1 MVIAVVQL
9 LLHTLVIPPLAVT
22 AVIVAAVTVALAVAR
37 EVTQVI
43 RELAAAAVQLMAG
56 RSPLVVVAAEAV
68 AEAMQPIPVA
78 QVMLAQM
85 QTQQLLTA

>member
-1 MVIAVVQL
+1 
-9 LLHTLVIPPLAVT
+9 
-22 AVIVAAVTVALAVAR
+22 
-37 EVTQVI
+37 
-43 RELAAAAVQLMAG
+43 
-56 RSPLVVVAAEAV
+56 VVVVAEAV